1 MKITSMRISGL
12 FCPRSAPAR
21 VEFSTTSNFI
31 LSPTNVM
38 KQIKT
43 TVSPML
49 SPFGS
54 QNPTPIWSPKQD
66 SFSILLTSYFFLN
79 EMWCETNQSETSISK
94 PPPTQKNII
103 AYKNRKKFFENFS
116 WVFPRSTHQEALIE
130 LSFV

>member
-1 MKITSMRISGL
+1 MRISGL

-31 LSPTNVM
+31 LSPSNVM

-66 SFSILLTSYFFLN
+66 SFSILLYHKDL
-79 EMWCETNQSETSISK
+79 EKREE
-94 PPPTQKNII
+94 II
-103 AYKNRKKFFENFS
+103 EKMFPFGNSHPIVTRGSRVARAPSHHAPSRFS
-116 WVFPRSTHQEALIE
+116 H
-130 LSFV
+130 

>member
-1 MKITSMRISGL
+1 MLLSAFFKLFNLKLKLKLFLAVIINDNSMKITSMRISGL

-66 SFSILLTSYFFLN
+66 SFSILLTSFFLN
-79 EMWCETNQSETSISK
+79 EMWCDTNQSETRLY
-94 PPPTQKNII
+94 QQ
-103 AYKNRKKFFENFS
+103 AYAYAKI
-116 WVFPRSTHQEALIE
+116 T
-130 LSFV
+130 